1 MNRIKVSFDTWIQLL
16 GMIGVLGGLL
26 FVGLEMRQ
34 SQTIAIAGQTQARN
48 QAQLDFQLAVLT
60 AEERLSRKV
69 LGMMGDL
76 PMLDP
81 ATLTQEEKEAR
92 RHILHWRITS
102 LQNVF
107 QQYQLGLMPED
118 VWEQVMDR
126 IQDIWGNCY
135 TREAFAGV
143 IPSFREY
150 LVTLPEDCIPEFLK

>member
-1 MNRIKVSFDTWIQLL
+1 MKKVSLDTWMQLL
-16 GMIGVLGGLL
+16 GMLGVLAGLL

-69 LGMMGDL
+69 LGMGVL

-81 ATLTQEEKEAR
+81 ATLTQEENEAR
-92 RHILHWRITS
+92 RHILNWRITS
-102 LQNVF
+102 LQNAF
-107 QQYQLGLMPED
+107 QQYQLGLIPED

-150 LVTLPEDCIPEFLK
+150 LLTLPEDCISESLE